1 MQEQICAM
9 RSLKTNLIVFFVGM
23 IAGFFIYLF
32 PDKYHEQLNMFFCHF
47 VQKLLFLVLTTEA
60 NFRTIRSVIKLLLV
74 KLCVTDQFFSLIWQ

>member
-32 PDKYHEQLNMFFCHF
+32 PDKYHEQLNMFFSSL
-47 VQKLLFLVLTTEA
+47 QKLLFPVLTTVA
-60 NFRTIRSVIKLLLV
+60 NFGTIRSVIKLFLA
-74 KLCVTDQFFSLIWQ
+74 KLCVADQFFSIIWQ